1 MTSISA
7 GERRAKG
14 RNKGRNKER
23 GCPVHST
30 NVVGERG
37 GGGGGRGLLFPSRRG
52 IFWGSSPYLD
62 DSERFPHRQ
71 NMQVNIPSTKKM
83 HLRK

>member
-30 NVVGERG
+30 NVVGGRG
-37 GGGGGRGLLFPSRRG
+37 GGEEGGDFFSLPGGRFFFGGAHPTLTIQKAFPTVKICR
-52 IFWGSSPYLD
+52 
-62 DSERFPHRQ
+62 
-71 NMQVNIPSTKKM
+71 
-83 HLRK
+83 

>member
-14 RNKGRNKER
+14 RNKGRSKER

-30 NVVGERG
+30 NVVGGRG
-37 GGGGGRGLLFPSRRG
+37 GGGRREGTSFP
-52 IFWGSSPYLD
+52 
-62 DSERFPHRQ
+62 FPEGDFFLGAY
-71 NMQVNIPSTKKM
+71 PS
-83 HLRK
+83 